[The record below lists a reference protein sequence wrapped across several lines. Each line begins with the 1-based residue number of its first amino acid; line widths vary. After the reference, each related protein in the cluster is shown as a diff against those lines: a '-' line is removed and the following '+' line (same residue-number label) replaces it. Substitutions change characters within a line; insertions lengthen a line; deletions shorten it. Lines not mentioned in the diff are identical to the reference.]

1 MDTQKQNLH
10 TCKGCRYYNVFYIKS
25 AYSFNKHKAG
35 FCTQQQKAV
44 YENDKCGSYKYR
56 PQREKTVTVE
66 HLDIVIKDL
75 EELERIFYNC
85 DY

>member
-1 MDTQKQNLH
+1 MNTQNLH

-25 AYSFNKHKAG
+25 AYSFHKHKAG

-56 PQREKTVTVE
+56 PHREKTVTVE
-66 HLDIVIKDL
+66 HLDIVVKDL